1 MILNFTIM
9 ILILC
14 LSTYSCISINLYDDE
29 LDQFQIV
36 RDGDA
41 SIGGLYRIAQSFKPT
56 LNILTRVELLVEKT
70 GDPSGFLQISI
81 KNSLNGDDLTF
92 TIIPSKDIS
101 TISNWY
107 EFDFPDIHV
116 PPECTLYIVWAPA
129 ANLWDDDNTFLWCC
143 NWKDNLYV
151 RGKMWNEYPFGN
163 WYIENPDWDS
173 CFKTYGYNRENEPPN
188 TPIIT
193 GPNEGNI
200 DEEIQFNISCA
211 DPDGDDVYYFIDWGD
226 DQINEWIGPYS
237 SEHQVKLSCIYSEQ
251 GDYLIKIKSKDIFYE
266 ESEFATFQ
274 ISIPKS
280 KIHINLLHLTL
291 TQLLSRFPILNIIL
305 NQVL

>member
-1 MILNFTIM
+1 MILNITIM
-9 ILILC
+9 LLILC
-14 LSTYSCISINLYDDE
+14 LSAYSSISINLNDDE

-36 RDGDA
+36 RDGNA
-41 SIGGLYRIAQSFKPT
+41 SIGGLYRIAQSFRPT
-56 LNILTRVELLVEKT
+56 LNTLSRVELLVEKT

-92 TIIPSKDIS
+92 FVISSKDIS
-101 TISNWY
+101 TNSNWY

-116 PPECTLYIVWAPA
+116 LPEYTLYIVWAPA
-129 ANLWDDDNTFLWCC
+129 ANLWDDENMILWCC
-143 NWKDNLYV
+143 NWQDNLYI

-193 GPNEGNI
+193 GPNKSNI
-200 DEEIQFNISCA
+200 DEEIQFNISCE
-211 DPDGDDVYYFIDWGD
+211 DPDDDDVYYYIDWGD

-237 SEHQVKLSCIYSEQ
+237 SEHQVKLSHIYSEQ

-266 ESEFATFQ
+266 ESEFTTFQ

-280 KIHINLLHLTL
+280 KSHINLLYLSL
-291 TQLLSRFPILNIIL
+291 KQLLSRFHIYGKVLYRIL
-305 NQVL
+305 